1 MIKYYGLDYVSSLFK
16 LDTEKDTVNTVNYI
30 RSNIDWVYRIPEDG
44 FIIKPDGSKIKVN
57 ANDIVLKMYAP
68 SKRYSDPKEYI
79 IVKDKEIVDY
89 YFRYF
94 ENVKKSEEKEENS
107 CKCSCE
113 LCENCDPCGC
123 DK

>member
-44 FIIKPDGSKIKVN
+44 FIVKPDGSKIKVN

-68 SKRYSDPKEYI
+68 GKRYSDPKEYI

-113 LCENCDPCGC
+113 LCENCDPCDC